1 MIISYSVNK
10 ILFNAIKFKKDTF
23 KILKDHYKRFKLVS
37 LLFR

>member
-23 KILKDHYKRFKLVS
+23 KSSKNLKRPL
-37 LLFR
+37 